1 MMQAEAKMTHGPQL
15 VEPQRFNRLD
25 ERAEI
30 FVILVSYNTAGLL
43 NRCIDSLRA
52 ASQGLRVSVV
62 IVDNASRD
70 GSAALIKRYFTDC
83 TVIENK
89 VNVGFG
95 RANNHALTLCNAPFV
110 LLLNTDAFMADDALQ
125 KSLSHMAAQTRC
137 GVLGVRLV
145 NEAGNGNASV
155 RDFPTPWR
163 NFAIQ
168 TGLDRRQP
176 DDAARAHGSNVV
188 DCDWVTGCF
197 YLVRRAVIDEVGLFD
212 PRYFMYFE
220 EVDHCRAAQQAGW
233 KVQCLMNCTVI
244 HVGGASAKA
253 DGELTKSGNQL
264 PSVQIESEL
273 LYFRKHDGLPGLATT
288 LMLGLATDVVLSI
301 KDLLRGRGLQRLRG
315 HARHTRELCRL
326 AVATRGGLRPT
337 R

>member
-1 MMQAEAKMTHGPQL
+1 MQADVQIAQESQLATPQSFTRIEEA
-15 VEPQRFNRLD
+15 
-25 ERAEI
+25 AEV

-43 NRCIDSLRA
+43 HRCIDSLRT
-52 ASQGLRVSVV
+52 ASLGLRVSVV

-70 GSAALIKRYFTDC
+70 GSVALIKRHFTDC

-110 LLLNTDAFMADDALQ
+110 LLLNTDAFMAADTLQ
-125 KSLSHMAAQTRC
+125 KSLRHMAAQTRC
-137 GVLGVRLV
+137 GILGVRLV
-145 NEAGNGNASV
+145 NEEGNGNASV
-155 RDFPTPWR
+155 RDFPSPWKS
-163 NFAIQ
+163 FAIQ
-168 TGLDRRQP
+168 TGLDRRKP
-176 DDAARAHGSNVV
+176 SDVARARGSNVV

-197 YLVRRAVIDEVGLFD
+197 YLVRHAVIDEVGLFD

-244 HVGGASAKA
+244 HVGGASARA
-253 DGELTKSGNQL
+253 DGELTTSGNQL

-273 LYFRKHDGLPGLATT
+273 LYFRKHDGVRGLTIT
-288 LMLGLATDVVLSI
+288 LVLGLATDVVLSI
-301 KDLLRGRGLQRLRG
+301 KSVLRGRGLQRLRG
-315 HARHTRELCRL
+315 HMQHARELCRL
-326 AVATRGGLRPT
+326 ALATRGGLRPT